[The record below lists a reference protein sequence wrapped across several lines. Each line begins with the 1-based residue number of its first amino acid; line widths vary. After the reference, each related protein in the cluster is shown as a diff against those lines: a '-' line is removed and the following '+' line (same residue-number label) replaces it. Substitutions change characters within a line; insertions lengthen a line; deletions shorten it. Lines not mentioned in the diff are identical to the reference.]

1 LQSANPVRVLNSDRV
16 FYWNFNKNNKT
27 AFFKDFAYFRFMKN
41 IIITG
46 TSRGIGYELA
56 LQFANAGHNVLAISR
71 KTPQALIE
79 NKNIS
84 CLSVDLS
91 DENEIQKV
99 ENFLSQSWKKVDV
112 IIHNAGSLLLKP
124 FSETT
129 QKDFEKIYK
138 VNVFGVANLTRAC
151 LPYLQKGS
159 HVVTISSMG
168 GIQGSLKFA
177 GLAAYSSSKGA
188 VITLSELLAEEYKE
202 RGIAF
207 NVLALGA
214 VQTEMLQEAFPG
226 YEAPISAEE
235 MANYIFDFAL
245 TGNKYYN
252 GKVLQVSSTNP

>member
-1 LQSANPVRVLNSDRV
+1 
-16 FYWNFNKNNKT
+16 
-27 AFFKDFAYFRFMKN
+27 MKN

-56 LQFANAGHNVLAISR
+56 LQFAHAGHRVLALSR
-71 KTPQALIE
+71 KIPQTLIE
-79 NKNIS
+79 NPNIS

-91 DENEIQKV
+91 EETEMKKV
-99 ENFLSQSWKKVDV
+99 ERFLSENWTSVD
-112 IIHNAGSLLLKP
+112 ILIHNAGSLVFKP
-124 FSETT
+124 FAETT
-129 QKDFEKIYK
+129 QTDFETIYK
-138 VNVFGVANLTRAC
+138 VNVFGVANLTRLC

-159 HVVTISSMG
+159 HVVTISSIG

-202 RGIAF
+202 QGISF

-214 VQTEMLQEAFPG
+214 VQTEMLEEAFPG
-226 YEAPISAEE
+226 YQAPISASE

-245 TGNKYYN
+245 TGNKFYN